1 MEKWFESKQM
11 IRILTDNFRLSCI
24 YLIIDELDREGID
37 IALRIKNRLH
47 DVKVEYCSDTLIV
60 NIF

>member
-37 IALRIKNRLH
+37 IALRIKNRLY